1 MVQHYTN
8 QCNTPFKQKIIYNG
22 GLPWGLSGQESTC
35 QCRNAG
41 LIPGPGRCHVLHSK
55 QLSLGH
61 NHWASVLEPRSHSYW
76 AHVPYSLCPAM
87 REATARRSLCPAMRE
102 QPPLTATREKPA
114 QQGRPRAAINKKQI
128 LKNIYN
134 GRWLSHKTRSKI
146 MPFAATWMQL
156 EIIIVSEVNQTEK
169 DKYHMISFI
178 CGS

>member
-1 MVQHYTN
+1 MQE
-8 QCNTPFKQKIIYNG
+8 CGFDPR
-22 GLPWGLSGQESTC
+22 SGKMPRATQQATK
-35 QCRNAG
+35 
-41 LIPGPGRCHVLHSK
+41 PGS
-55 QLSLGH
+55 H

-76 AHVPYSLCPAM
+76 AHVPYSLCPAT

-134 GRWLSHKTRSKI
+134 GRWLSHKTRSEI
-146 MPFAATWMQL
+146 MPFAATWMRL
-156 EIIIVSEVNQTEK
+156 EITIVSEVNQTEK

>member
-1 MVQHYTN
+1 MEGF
-8 QCNTPFKQKIIYNG
+8 PG
-22 GLPWGLSGQESTC
+22 GSAVKNPPANAGD
-35 QCRNAG
+35 AG

-134 GRWLSHKTRSKI
+134 GRWLSHKTRSEI
-146 MPFAATWMQL
+146 MSFAATWMQL